1 MTADQRT
8 PVTLPRLHWGAPDAS
23 RRALLVHGLGS
34 SAATMWQLGEGL
46 AAAGW
51 SATAIDLRG
60 HGTAP
65 RTSTYRIDDLAADLL
80 ATRPADSGQAGP
92 LHADG
97 AWDAVLG
104 HSIGGAA
111 AIVAAA
117 IAPDWARR
125 LVLLDPAV
133 RADVELRQTILANQL
148 TAHDGATIA
157 SVAEQNPQWHATTV
171 ELRVQAVRQ
180 ASRFA
185 LEHAVLDNPEW
196 DVTSEAE
203 RLTTPTLVIAG
214 EVARG
219 GMFAGDHGDALLA
232 ANRHLRAVVVA
243 GGHNAHRDVPEVVLE
258 HALAFI
264 DGRSRGQG

>member
-1 MTADQRT
+1 MSADQST
-8 PVTLPRLHWGAPDAS
+8 PVTLPHLHWGAPDAS

-60 HGTAP
+60 HGSAP
-65 RTSTYRIDDLAADLL
+65 RTSSYRIADLAADLL
-80 ATRPADSGQAGP
+80 ATRPADP
-92 LHADG
+92 PRADG
-97 AWDAVLG
+97 AWDAVLA

-111 AIVAAA
+111 SIVAAA

-133 RADVELRQTILANQL
+133 RADAELRQTILANQL
-148 TAHDGATIA
+148 TAHDSVTAA
-157 SVAEQNPQWHATTV
+157 EVAEQNPRWHPLTV
-171 ELRVQAVRQ
+171 ELRVQAVRA

-196 DVTSEAE
+196 DVTREAE
-203 RLTTPTLVIAG
+203 RLAAPTLVIAG
-214 EVARG
+214 ARAQG
-219 GMFAGDHGDALLA
+219 GMFAGEHGDALLA
-232 ANRHLRAVVVA
+232 ANRHLRAIVVDA
-243 GGHNAHRDVPEVVLE
+243 GHNVHRDAPEAVLE
-258 HALAFI
+258 HALAFLA
-264 DGRSRGQG
+264 

>member
-1 MTADQRT
+1 MTADPRT
-8 PVTLPRLHWGAPDAS
+8 PVTLPRLHWGEPDAP

-51 SATAIDLRG
+51 SATAVDLRG
-60 HGTAP
+60 HGAAP
-65 RTSTYRIDDLAADLL
+65 RTRSYRIDELAADLL
-80 ATRPADSGQAGP
+80 ATLPTGALRT
-92 LHADG
+92 DG

-133 RADVELRQTILANQL
+133 RADAELRQAILTNQL

-157 SVAEQNPQWHATTV
+157 SVAEQNPQWHPITV

-196 DVTSEAE
+196 DVTAEAE
-203 RLTTPTLVIAG
+203 RVTVPTLVIAG

-219 GMFAGDHGDALLA
+219 GMFAGEHGDALLA
-232 ANRHLRAVVVA
+232 ANGHLRSVVVE

-258 HALAFI
+258 HALAFLDE
-264 DGRSRGQG
+264 DGPGQG

>member
-1 MTADQRT
+1 MTTDRPA
-8 PVTLPRLHWGAPDAS
+8 PVTLPRLHWGAPDAE

-51 SATAIDLRG
+51 SATAVDLRG
-60 HGTAP
+60 HGSAP
-65 RTSTYRIDDLAADLL
+65 RTSTYRIADLAADLL
-80 ATRPADSGQAGP
+80 GTRPVDPAHDD
-92 LHADG
+92 DG

-117 IAPDWARR
+117 IAPHWARR

-133 RADVELRQTILANQL
+133 RADAELRQTILTNQL
-148 TAHDGATIA
+148 TAHDGATVE
-157 SVAEQNPQWHATTV
+157 SVAHANPLWHPATV
-171 ELRVQAVRQ
+171 ELRVEAVRQ

-196 DVTSEAE
+196 DVSREAE
-203 RLTTPTLVIAG
+203 QIAVPTLVIAG
-214 EVARG
+214 AAELG

-232 ANRHLRAVVVA
+232 ANPNLRAVTVDA
-243 GGHNAHRDVPEVVLE
+243 GHNAHRDLPEVVLA
-258 HALAFI
+258 HALAFLA
-264 DGRSRGQG
+264 

>member
-51 SATAIDLRG
+51 SATAVDLRG
-60 HGTAP
+60 HGAAP

-80 ATRPADSGQAGP
+80 ATRPTGPAQAD
-92 LHADG
+92 D
-97 AWDAVLG
+97 AWDAVLA

-133 RADVELRQTILANQL
+133 RADAELRQTILTNQL

-157 SVAEQNPQWHATTV
+157 SVAEQNPQWHPISV

-196 DVTSEAE
+196 DVSREAE
-203 RLTTPTLVIAG
+203 RVTVPTLVIAG
-214 EVARG
+214 ELARG
-219 GMFAGDHGDALLA
+219 GMFAGEHGDALLE
-232 ANRHLRAVVVA
+232 ANRHWRAVVVA
-243 GGHNAHRDVPEVVLE
+243 GGHNAHRNVPEVVLE
-258 HALAFI
+258 HALAFL
-264 DGRSRGQG
+264 DGDVTGQG

>member
-1 MTADQRT
+1 MSADRSV

-51 SATAIDLRG
+51 SATAVDLRG
-60 HGTAP
+60 HGAAP
-65 RTSTYRIDDLAADLL
+65 RTSSYRIDELAADLL
-80 ATRPADSGQAGP
+80 ATRPADRSPAEP
-92 LHADG
+92 PHADD

-133 RADVELRQTILANQL
+133 RADAELRQTILTNQL
-148 TAHDGATIA
+148 TAHEGATIA
-157 SVAEQNPQWHATTV
+157 TVAEQNPQWHPTTV
-171 ELRVQAVRQ
+171 ELRVHAVRQ

-214 EVARG
+214 EPARG

-232 ANRHLRAVVVA
+232 ANRRLRAVVVA
-243 GGHNAHRDVPEVVLE
+243 GGHNAHRDIPEVVLE
-258 HALAFI
+258 HALAFL
-264 DGRSRGQG
+264 DGDASAHG